1 MTDPPNLDLVNLVVS
16 DMEATVAFYRRL
28 GERMEDRRPSGGR
41 LQGRQQRAR

>member
-28 GERMEDRRPSGGR
+28 G
-41 LQGRQQRAR
+41 LTI